1 VPYVHIRVT
10 DEGVTV
16 LLVEHDVS
24 TVMSVSDRVV
34 VLDHGSLLADGTP
47 DAVAADPR
55 VRAAYLGEEL
65 DA

>member
-1 VPYVHIRVT
+1 
-10 DEGVTV
+10 VTV
-16 LLVEHDVS
+16 LLIEHDVT

-34 VLDHGSLLADGTP
+34 VLDHGSLLADGPP